1 MSEPILGRFVRNSP
15 YSSIE
20 YLLLL
25 LIDILDIL
33 VRCRGSGHS
42 RKISE
47 IFVVDMQSY
56 MLIGWGI
63 RIVMYRIII
72 VVECRCRGCLLGR

>member
-1 MSEPILGRFVRNSP
+1 MSEPILGQFVRNSP

-25 LIDILDIL
+25 LLDIRDIL
-33 VRCRGSGHS
+33 VRCGGNGCS
-42 RKISE
+42 RKISK
-47 IFVVDMQSY
+47 IFIVDMQSY

-63 RIVMYRIII
+63 RMVMYRIIK
-72 VVECRCRGCLLGR
+72 VL